1 MNQESTGKRAAPAEK
16 SSGGSSAQ
24 LNPLERLGPMARRE
38 QARTKLLNF
47 LKVKLGAYSIAAA
60 VGAVGG
66 NYVQNLSREVT
77 GYDPVKHE
85 QFLKKRGA
93 EQKAPKA
100 EGEKES
106 QDFSTWFNNTLESL
120 KESALNPRNFIE
132 NTETYKVI
140 LEKYYA
146 VLKMID
152 NVAFIAPALLIF
164 IMLGGYI
171 NRKLVSWSGDVVA
184 KAQNEKIRLKINEMI
199 NRSNELLRAINE
211 RGANALSAEE
221 LDEVRRMLKES
232 KECLPPPE
240 ELE

>member
-1 MNQESTGKRAAPAEK
+1 MT
-16 SSGGSSAQ
+16 
-24 LNPLERLGPMARRE
+24 RRE
-38 QARTKLLNF
+38 QARTRLLNF

-66 NYVQNLSREVT
+66 NYVQNFSREVT
-77 GYDPVKHE
+77 GYDPIKHE
-85 QFLKKRGA
+85 QFLKKKDTG
-93 EQKAPKA
+93 QKTPKA
-100 EGEKES
+100 EGEREF

-132 NTETYKVI
+132 NTETYKTI

-146 VLKMID
+146 VLKMVD

-171 NRKLVSWSGDVVA
+171 NRKLISWSGDVVA
-184 KAQNEKIRLKINEMI
+184 KAQNEKIRRKINQMI
-199 NRSNELLRAINE
+199 DRSNELLRIIDE
-211 RGANALSAEE
+211 RGANALSVEE
-221 LDEVRRMLKES
+221 LDEVRRMLTES
-232 KECLPPPE
+232 KECLPPPD